1 MQGRNTIIESVLY
14 LFLDVGPFSLGKFVV
29 PSVDKATGRKQNY
42 VSEGLLLQCW
52 ANLFRFKP

>member
-42 VSEGLLLQCW
+42 VSEGLLLQC
-52 ANLFRFKP
+52 

>member
-29 PSVDKATGRKQNY
+29 PSVDKAIGRKQNY
-42 VSEGLLLQCW
+42 VSEGLLLQC
-52 ANLFRFKP
+52 